1 MKHNADFEQIQQ
13 QAAEWILR
21 FSEVEQDSDDARLL
35 QKEWQQWCLS
45 DARHSVVYHQMQQL
59 WASAAITPAVTSRK
73 SRSSRYVALVIFI
86 AGGWLLSQLPY
97 AYWLADQRTV
107 AGEVRRIVLDDGS
120 ELMLNSNSAVNIS
133 FTSQKRTITLL
144 RGEIYAHVA
153 KDPRSRPFV
162 IDSAQAT
169 AQALGTRYSVRDTG
183 EDTLVSVDES
193 LVRVTANGNSN
204 IRIDLGAGQRVGLD
218 QLHIT
223 RPVGASTEAGWIHNQ
238 LIFENTPFIQVIDEL
253 SRHYPGPIY
262 LDPRQRQ
269 ELGSLHFTGVL
280 PLNDSQQALELLKHS
295 LPISVRQSFGYI
307 VWISENKIVNN
318 Q

>member
-1 MKHNADFEQIQQ
+1 MMKHNADFEQIQQ
-13 QAAEWILR
+13 QAAEWVLR
-21 FSEVEQDSDDARLL
+21 FSEVEQDSDDAILL
-35 QKEWQQWCLS
+35 HKEWQQWCLS

-59 WASAAITPAVTSRK
+59 WASAAITPAATSRK
-73 SRSSRYVALVIFI
+73 SRSSRYAALAIFI

-144 RGEIYAHVA
+144 RGEVYAHVA

-162 IDSAQAT
+162 IDSAQAA

-193 LVRVTANGNSN
+193 RVRVTANENSD
-204 IRIDLGAGQRVGLD
+204 IRLDLGAGQQVGLD
-218 QLHIT
+218 RLHIT

-238 LIFENTPFIQVIDEL
+238 LIFENAPFIQVVDEL
-253 SRHYPGPIY
+253 SRHYSGLIY

-269 ELGSLHFTGVL
+269 ELDSLHFTGVL

-307 VWISENKIVNN
+307 VWISENKNR
-318 Q
+318 

>member
-120 ELMLNSNSAVNIS
+120 ELML
-133 FTSQKRTITLL
+133 
-144 RGEIYAHVA
+144 
-153 KDPRSRPFV
+153 
-162 IDSAQAT
+162 
-169 AQALGTRYSVRDTG
+169 
-183 EDTLVSVDES
+183 
-193 LVRVTANGNSN
+193 
-204 IRIDLGAGQRVGLD
+204 
-218 QLHIT
+218 
-223 RPVGASTEAGWIHNQ
+223 
-238 LIFENTPFIQVIDEL
+238 
-253 SRHYPGPIY
+253 
-262 LDPRQRQ
+262 
-269 ELGSLHFTGVL
+269 
-280 PLNDSQQALELLKHS
+280 
-295 LPISVRQSFGYI
+295 
-307 VWISENKIVNN
+307 
-318 Q
+318 